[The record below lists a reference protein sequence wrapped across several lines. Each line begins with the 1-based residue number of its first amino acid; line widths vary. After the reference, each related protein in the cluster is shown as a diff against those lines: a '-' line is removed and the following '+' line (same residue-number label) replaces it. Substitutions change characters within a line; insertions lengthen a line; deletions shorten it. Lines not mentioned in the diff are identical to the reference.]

1 MNMRIARFPFLFFS
15 LLFLASFS
23 MFDVLAE
30 SGKEAKKNS
39 VKEASKKAVACAFK
53 LTCVTSLS
61 AAIRSLGT
69 GVDMTTGPSLHQ
81 SSKVHAKH
89 VAHKAAAAGK

>member
-1 MNMRIARFPFLFFS
+1 
-15 LLFLASFS
+15 

-30 SGKEAKKNS
+30 AGKEAKKNS
-39 VKEASKKAVACAFK
+39 VKEAGKKAVACAFK

-69 GVDMTTGPSLHQ
+69 GYVL
-81 SSKVHAKH
+81 V
-89 VAHKAAAAGK
+89 